1 MNLFFRSGKITGTY
15 SLRYL
20 IILTVSIIAISG
32 LVNACNMPSGSNS
45 SLDSTKAALDAQAT
59 ELAQQAD
66 QEAQDLQATI
76 VSQQSTATHLAQQE
90 AQPTIVPPTTVPQPT
105 AVPPTT
111 APQPTAVPPTTAPQ
125 PTDTPQI
132 IVVTPTFLTPTSE
145 APQTQVPDFDE
156 MMKSAKILLFE
167 DMAGLYE
174 VRYIKN
180 ALDGMNL
187 STNYVDVGD
196 ASGNF
201 KSQLLSGT
209 DWDLIIA
216 ASESRNKVQG
226 EFFVYINDHIN
237 KGVGVIIEMWALDQI
252 ASGTINTITT
262 RCGIKFQ
269 KDWWQPEFLSVW
281 WLAPEHPV
289 FHEPNEGV
297 SLARFTNRWPLDAGD
312 LIEKLPGSEA
322 ILLAGTIATEKQRY
336 GTLAICLEG
345 RLIFQTYSTHN
356 HRQEDVVRLWQN
368 YIYNVLKAHFTTV
381 P

>member
-1 MNLFFRSGKITGTY
+1 MNRHFGSGLTHTRK
-15 SLRYL
+15 LRYFKV
-20 IILTVSIIAISG
+20 ILTVSFIAISG
-32 LVNACNMPSGSNS
+32 LVATCNMPGGST
-45 SLDSTKAALDAQAT
+45 SLDSTETALNAQAT
-59 ELAQQAD
+59 ARAQQSEQDAR
-66 QEAQDLQATI
+66 DLQATI
-76 VSQQSTATHLAQQE
+76 LAQEITATHLAQQA
-90 AQPTIVPPTTVPQPT
+90 AQPTV
-105 AVPPTT
+105 APPTT
-111 APQPTAVPPTTAPQ
+111 APQPTAAPPTAAPQ
-125 PTDTPQI
+125 PTDTPQT
-132 IVVTPTFLTPTSE
+132 IVITPTVSNPT
-145 APQTQVPDFDE
+145 ADPQTQVPDIDE

-180 ALDGMNL
+180 ALDTMNL

-216 ASESRNKVQG
+216 ASESRTKVQG

-237 KGVGVIIEMWALDQI
+237 KGVGVIIEMWALDEI
-252 ASGTINTITT
+252 AFGTISTITT

-269 KDWWQPEFLSVW
+269 KDWWAPEFLSVW
-281 WLAPEHPV
+281 WLVPEHPV

-336 GTLAICLEG
+336 GTLATCLEG
-345 RLIFQTYSTHN
+345 RLIFQTHSTHN

-368 YIYNVLKAHFTTV
+368 FIYNVLKAHFTTV